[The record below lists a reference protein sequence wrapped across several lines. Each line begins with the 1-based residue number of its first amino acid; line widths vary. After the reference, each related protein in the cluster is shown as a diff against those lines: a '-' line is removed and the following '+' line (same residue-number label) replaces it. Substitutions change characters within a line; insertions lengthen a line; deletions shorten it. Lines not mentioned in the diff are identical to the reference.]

1 VTSSARSVLTAALLA
16 SIAMH
21 ALLVA
26 ALESQLGTRLGAISL
41 DFFGAPL
48 RAVLRSPPAPG
59 VQPAVA
65 DQPQRI
71 TAGESSLPP
80 QQRYYRTRELD
91 VRPGIMTRVDPVYPD
106 AAARRFLTGKVV
118 IRLFIDEAGAVER
131 VVTVKAEP
139 SGYFE
144 QSAERAF
151 RAASFT
157 PGMKN
162 GRPVKVQMLLE
173 VSFDGPP
180 APAAPGGPLT
190 R

>member
-1 VTSSARSVLTAALLA
+1 VAQEGWRSLW
-16 SIAMH
+16 
-21 ALLVA
+21 
-26 ALESQLGTRLGAISL
+26 
-41 DFFGAPL
+41 
-48 RAVLRSPPAPG
+48 PG
-59 VQPAVA
+59 
-65 DQPQRI
+65 
-71 TAGESSLPP
+71 
-80 QQRYYRTRELD
+80 QRYYRTRDLD

-139 SGYFE
+139 PGYFE

-151 RAASFT
+151 RAARFT

-173 VSFDGPP
+173 VRFDS
-180 APAAPGGPLT
+180 PAAPSSPGQPIP